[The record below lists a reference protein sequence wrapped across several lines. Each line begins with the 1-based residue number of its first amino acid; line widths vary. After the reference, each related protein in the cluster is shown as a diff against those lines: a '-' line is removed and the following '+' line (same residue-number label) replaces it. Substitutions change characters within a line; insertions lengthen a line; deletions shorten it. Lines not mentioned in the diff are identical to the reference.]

1 MNQSRDAVGRAQACA
16 EGTFLHRLLPK
27 HARTGPALPACPL
40 TQASRSQAGR
50 SPTPPP
56 PQPVS
61 LPVQLQYG
69 SVGWGR
75 RRGAR
80 AKTTER
86 NENSPPPD
94 RALLVKPSPRV
105 QDSLTQTF
113 FSFGLVWLVKSRC
126 SPGC

>member
-56 PQPVS
+56 HNLSPFQFSSSMAPWAGVGDEEPGPKPRREMKTHLPQ
-61 LPVQLQYG
+61 
-69 SVGWGR
+69 
-75 RRGAR
+75 
-80 AKTTER
+80 T
-86 NENSPPPD
+86 
-94 RALLVKPSPRV
+94 
-105 QDSLTQTF
+105 
-113 FSFGLVWLVKSRC
+113 GLCL
-126 SPGC
+126 